1 MLKVDEAS
9 KELESKSYGQIQKE
23 TAWKWASRAAA
34 SYVNCKNAKKDEK
47 LVFWT
52 VAEEFYHEAIEHAA
66 LFEGDETLVS
76 TIRKEI
82 HTYQESAAE
91 SMGADPEKVDVI

>member
-34 SYVNCKNAKKDEK
+34 SFLSCKKAKKDEK

-66 LFEGDETLVS
+66 LVESDESLV
-76 TIRKEI
+76 KEVREAI
-82 HTYQESAAE
+82 HSYQEEAAE
-91 SMGADPEKVDVI
+91 SMGSDPEKTDVI